1 MPLLKQS
8 SGKALLCRRYQNEK
22 RLPSSQ
28 SSSTS
33 SPSAVACRIQLAM
46 SSGKVRRQ
54 PPPPPSPSPTNKALL
69 SLAFWP
75 SSSKHSVEELRLGG
89 CSLICHSFLSSSSS
103 PSAECPLAGNG
114 DRHPD
119 RGGRAAGCRA
129 QRQAHH
135 HAHPVRHHRRGQAAG
150 KPSPSS
156 RHSAGRRPHPQGQ
169 QQADG
174 GRADVLPP
182 APLRAAPRLHH
193 HRPRRGEGQ
202 GAQRPS
208 VRPPPPFNKRP
219 FRNIPAERAKFIQR
233 RDGYSYFVA
242 KLTLVPGQKLG
253 LAIKHYQNRVL
264 VSKAEPGSVAG
275 VELQVRGGE
284 GRGNSQ
290 VGDHLVDVNA
300 VPVTDKDVAR
310 GLLIKALQARPS
322 PSLRTCSKAAT

>member
-1 MPLLKQS
+1 MVIDIQIEEGEPLGAVPNDKLIITRIQS
-8 SGKALLCRRYQNEK
+8 GTIAEGKLQAS
-22 RLPSSQ
+22 RLPPPATLQ
-28 SSSTS
+28 
-33 SPSAVACRIQLAM
+33 VGDRILKVNNKPTVDEPMFFRQLRFA
-46 SSGKVRRQ
+46 
-54 PPPPPSPSPTNKALL
+54 P
-69 SLAFWP
+69 
-75 SSSKHSVEELRLGG
+75 
-89 CSLICHSFLSSSSS
+89 
-103 PSAECPLAGNG
+103 PLASITIVRDEEKAKELN
-114 DRHPD
+114 DR
-119 RGGRAAGCRA
+119 
-129 QRQAHH
+129 
-135 HAHPVRHHRRGQAAG
+135 V
-150 KPSPSS
+150 S
-156 RHSAGRRPHPQGQ
+156 
-169 QQADG
+169 
-174 GRADVLPP
+174 VL
-182 APLRAAPRLHH
+182 L
-193 HRPRRGEGQ
+193 
-202 GAQRPS
+202 
-208 VRPPPPFNKRP
+208 PPPFNKTP